1 MLSAQTEHQ
10 TAPAPRHIAIIMDGN
25 GRWARARNL
34 PRIAGHRRGA
44 EAVRKT
50 VRACREMGVAY
61 LTLYAFSSENWTRP
75 AEEVDDLMALL
86 RVYLRREIEELHKND
101 IRISFIGDRA
111 PLAPDIIALIDEAEG
126 RTRANQAMSLII
138 ALNYG
143 AQSEIV
149 QAARRIAADAVA
161 GRIRPEEVDEA
172 LFSRYLY
179 TAGVP
184 DPDLIIR
191 TSGEKRL
198 SNFLLW
204 QSAYAEL
211 VFLDIYWPDF
221 DRDSLMRAIE
231 EFHSRERRYGASR
244 G

>member
-1 MLSAQTEHQ
+1 MLSAQSEHQ

-50 VRACREMGVAY
+50 VRACREMGVSY

-75 AEEVDDLMALL
+75 AEEVDDLMTLL
-86 RVYLRREIEELHKND
+86 RVYLRREIAELDKND
-101 IRISFIGDRA
+101 IRISFIGDRT
-111 PLAPDIIALIDEAEG
+111 PLAADIIALIDEAEG
-126 RTRANQAMSLII
+126 KTHANQAMSLII

-143 AQSEIV
+143 AHSEIV
-149 QAARRIAADAVA
+149 QAVRHITEDVVA
-161 GRIRPEEVDEA
+161 GRIPTDEIDET

-179 TAGVP
+179 TTGIP
-184 DPDLIIR
+184 DPDVIIR

-211 VFLDIYWPDF
+211 VFLDINWPDF
-221 DRDSLMRAIE
+221 DRGSLDRAIE
-231 EFHSRERRYGASR
+231 EFHSRERRFGASR